1 MLGSNFCYFWWQD
14 ISRLHRIE
22 NSEGL
27 LINHSMFN
35 FGWWCTCIGIKIL
48 LYTSKCEGIE
58 QGPKNYASDC
68 LKYPV
73 LCCMHDWW
81 IVLNDHK
88 LCFPCVFLPVV
99 FDLLKKEAD
108 CIGNTQSTSESIQDS
123 TYLSNEKDIS
133 LWKMLVASP
142 TKCNVF
148 VGGLSPEVSSE
159 ILHAAFKTFIV
170 EEEEKDK
177 LKVSKYHYLAVR
189 FWYAQYNDIRCI
201 SMFNTAA

>member
-1 MLGSNFCYFWWQD
+1 M
-14 ISRLHRIE
+14 
-22 NSEGL
+22 
-27 LINHSMFN
+27 
-35 FGWWCTCIGIKIL
+35 
-48 LYTSKCEGIE
+48 
-58 QGPKNYASDC
+58 
-68 LKYPV
+68 
-73 LCCMHDWW
+73 
-81 IVLNDHK
+81 
-88 LCFPCVFLPVV
+88 FLPVV
-99 FDLLKKEAD
+99 FDLLKKEGD

-142 TKCNVF
+142 AKCNVF

-189 FWYAQYNDIRCI
+189 F
-201 SMFNTAA
+201 